1 MGPTQPSPTPAA
13 PSPATHVD
21 PTNLEQARAWDGDE
35 GAYWAQHPQFFE
47 ASLRR
52 YDAALLAA
60 ADLHPDH
67 VVLDVGCGTGHTTRQ
82 VARQVPAGQVLG
94 VDLSNAMIET
104 ARTRTAQAGLN
115 NAAYAVADAQ
125 VHAFTPASFDR
136 VVSRTGTMF
145 FGDLAAAFAN
155 LARALRPSG
164 RFVQLVWQPLP
175 ENEWIATFLDILAAD
190 RDLPAP
196 PPGAPGPFTLSDPGR
211 TRALLVGAGFEEPE
225 ITGLREPMWFGH
237 DADEAT
243 ARIGGLMAW
252 MIADL
257 DDDRR
262 RATLADLHAT
272 MVTHE
277 GSDGVE
283 LGSATWVVSAIRHT

>member
-1 MGPTQPSPTPAA
+1 
-13 PSPATHVD
+13 VD

-35 GAYWAQHPQFFE
+35 GVYWAQHPEFFE
-47 ASLRR
+47 TSLRR

-82 VARQVPAGQVLG
+82 VARQVPAGHVLG
-94 VDLSNAMIET
+94 VDLSRAMVEV
-104 ARTRTAQAGLN
+104 ARTRTTQAGLDH
-115 NAAYAVADAQ
+115 AAYAVADAQ
-125 VHAFTPASFDR
+125 VHPFTNASFDR

-155 LARALRPSG
+155 LARALRPGG

-175 ENEWIATFLDILAAD
+175 ENEWVATILGILAAG

-196 PPGAPGPFTLSDPGR
+196 PPAAPGPFTLGDPAR
-211 TRALLVGAGFEEPE
+211 ARALLTGAGFEEPE
-225 ITGLREPMWFGH
+225 IVALRQPMWFGH
-237 DADEAT
+237 HADEASSL
-243 ARIGGLMAW
+243 IGGLMAW
-252 MIADL
+252 MLTDL

-262 RATLADLHAT
+262 RAALDELHAA
-272 MVTHE
+272 MASHE
-277 GSDGVE
+277 GTDGVE
-283 LGSATWVVSAIRHT
+283 LGSAAWLVTAVRRT

>member
-1 MGPTQPSPTPAA
+1 MGPTQ
-13 PSPATHVD
+13 ATHVD
-21 PTNLEQARAWDGDE
+21 PGNLEQARAWDGDE

-47 ASLRR
+47 TSLRR

-94 VDLSNAMIET
+94 VDLSSAMVEV
-104 ARTRTAQAGLN
+104 ARTRTAQAGLDH
-115 NAAYAVADAQ
+115 ATYQVADAQ
-125 VHAFTPASFDR
+125 VHPFAPASFDR

-155 LARALRPSG
+155 LARALRPGG

-175 ENEWIATFLDILAAD
+175 ENEWVATFLCILAAG

-196 PPGAPGPFTLSDPGR
+196 SPGAPGPFTLGDPAR
-211 TRALLVGAGFEEPE
+211 TRALLTGAGFAEPG

-237 DADEAT
+237 DADEA
-243 ARIGGLMAW
+243 AALIGGLMAW
-252 MIADL
+252 MVADL
-257 DDDRR
+257 DEDRR
-262 RATLADLHAT
+262 RAALDGLHAA
-272 MVTHE
+272 MVAHE
-277 GSDGVE
+277 GPDGVE
-283 LGSATWVVSAIRHT
+283 LGSAAWLVSAVRRT